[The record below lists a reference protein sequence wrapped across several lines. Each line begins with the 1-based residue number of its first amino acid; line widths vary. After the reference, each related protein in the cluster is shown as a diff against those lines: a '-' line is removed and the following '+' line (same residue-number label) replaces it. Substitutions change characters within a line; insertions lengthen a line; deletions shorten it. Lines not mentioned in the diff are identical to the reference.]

1 MKLYILVIS
10 NCRFAPHTLGAPA
23 IRGTPNP
30 EKTLYDFELGHNLG
44 VGPVS
49 NHCVQVSLL

>member
-23 IRGTPNP
+23 IRGTPP
-30 EKTLYDFELGHNLG
+30 TLKKPYMILNLG
-44 VGPVS
+44 TAWV
-49 NHCVQVSLL
+49 